1 MFTYKFVLM
10 VCAIVFVFGAFY
22 GFDID
27 FAGVIN
33 KIGPKK
39 AKKDIRLKDK
49 IDILNNT
56 VKPGFFKKQFV
67 ETSKCLEETGQGSK
81 YKKIKMLSFV
91 LAIVGGV
98 VGFVLKNIILVPILI
113 AIFASIPFIYVK
125 SLSSKYRRQMA
136 EDLESGLSLI
146 TTSYLRNENIV
157 EAVRENIGNLP
168 RSIRRTFE
176 EFIFENEYITPNLNT
191 ALNNMKF
198 KINHPIFHEWINALI
213 QCSDNKDVKKILE
226 PIINKFATLRTV
238 QSDMDT
244 AMASAKFEAIIM
256 TVITIGIIPGIK
268 LVNSEWYSI
277 LTETTQGKVAMCL
290 AFIIVA
296 FCGYKIVILSR
307 PLEYYDT
314 DND

>member
-10 VCAIVFVFGAFY
+10 VCGIIFLFGAVY
-22 GFDID
+22 GMDVD
-27 FAGVIN
+27 FASIIN

-39 AKKDIRLKDK
+39 AKKDISLKDK

-67 ETSKCLEETGQGSK
+67 ETSKCLEETGQGDK
-81 YKKIKMLSFV
+81 YKRIKMMSFI
-91 LAIVGGV
+91 LAIVGGG
-98 VGFVLKNIILVPILI
+98 VGFALKNIILVPILI

-157 EAVRENIGNLP
+157 EAVRENLGNLP
-168 RSIRRTFE
+168 RSIRKTFE
-176 EFIFENEYITPNLNT
+176 EFVFENEYITPNLNT

-244 AMASAKFEAIIM
+244 AMASAKVEAIIM
-256 TVITIGIIPGIK
+256 AAITIGIIPGIK
-268 LVNSEWYSI
+268 LVNDEWYSI
-277 LTETTQGKVAMCL
+277 LTTTMQGKIAMTL

-296 FCGYKIVILSR
+296 FCGYKIVVLSR
-307 PLEYYDT
+307 PIEYYDT
-314 DND
+314 DSN

>member
-10 VCAIVFVFGAFY
+10 ICAIVFIFGALY

-27 FAGVIN
+27 FAAIIN
-33 KIGPKK
+33 KVGPKK
-39 AKKDIRLKDK
+39 AKKDISLKDK

-81 YKKIKMLSFV
+81 YQRIKIMSFV
-91 LAIVGGV
+91 LAIIGGV
-98 VGFVLKNIILVPILI
+98 VGFALKNIILVPILI
-113 AIFASIPFIYVK
+113 TVFAAIPFIYVK

-157 EAVRENIGNLP
+157 EAVRENIANLP

-176 EFIFENEYITPNLNT
+176 EFVFENEYITPNLNT

-198 KINHPIFHEWINALI
+198 KINHPIFHEWVNALI

-244 AMASAKFEAIIM
+244 AMASAKLEAILM
-256 TVITIGIIPGIK
+256 AAITIGIIPGIK
-268 LVNSEWYSI
+268 LVNSDWYNI
-277 LTETTQGKVAMCL
+277 LTTTIQGKIAMTL
-290 AFIIVA
+290 AFVIVA
-296 FCGYKIVILSR
+296 FCGYKIVVLSR

-314 DND
+314 DKN